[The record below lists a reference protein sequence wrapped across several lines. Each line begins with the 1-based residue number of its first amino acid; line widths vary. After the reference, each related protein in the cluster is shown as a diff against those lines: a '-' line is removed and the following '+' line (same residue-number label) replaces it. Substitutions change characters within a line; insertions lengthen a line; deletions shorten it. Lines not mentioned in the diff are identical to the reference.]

1 MEEGL
6 FMRKSKEQ
14 KKENNYN
21 QPKSKDKKRHVKI
34 KIQERGIVNAPKD
47 TNSMR

>member
-1 MEEGL
+1 
-6 FMRKSKEQ
+6 MRKSKQE

-21 QPKSKDKKRHVKI
+21 QPKSNAKKRDVEIKI
-34 KIQERGIVNAPKD
+34 KKRGIVNTPKD